1 MPGNSAVRTI
11 GLVAPATVV
20 CALVFVGLIKH
31 ERHEETQRS
40 AQPTY
45 SAFSYVAPGRQEWD
59 KGYERGYKF
68 GRLTALSRKP
78 VPSVESL
85 QHAALQTAAD
95 LGVADRE
102 EFAKGF
108 SAGFAHGY
116 KGLTRT
122 TES

>member
-1 MPGNSAVRTI
+1 
-11 GLVAPATVV
+11 
-20 CALVFVGLIKH
+20 VGLIKH
-31 ERHEETQRS
+31 QRRDETQRTT
-40 AQPTY
+40 QPTH
-45 SAFSYVAPGRQEWD
+45 SAFSYVAPGRQAWD

-78 VPSVESL
+78 VPSAESL
-85 QHAALQTAAD
+85 QRAALQAAAD

-108 SAGFAHGY
+108 SAGFAQGY
-116 KGLTRT
+116 NGLTRT